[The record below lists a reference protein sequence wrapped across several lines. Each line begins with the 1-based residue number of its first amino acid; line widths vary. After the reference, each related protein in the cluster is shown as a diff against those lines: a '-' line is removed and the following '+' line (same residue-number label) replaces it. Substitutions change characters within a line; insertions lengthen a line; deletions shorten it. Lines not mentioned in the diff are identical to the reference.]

1 MKKIYFIL
9 LLTISTL
16 AGKAQEIE
24 SSEKMQQ
31 DIDALKVAFIS
42 RELELTPDEAQA
54 FWPLYNQYSKELKS
68 TVKEDM
74 DPLDRDEKVLNLRK
88 RYREQFVKVLGNQ
101 RIKKMYGTEN
111 RFRQLLIKA
120 MRNQKQNRVNRP
132 NFRNGR

>member
-9 LLTISTL
+9 LFTISFL

-42 RELELTPDEAQA
+42 RELALTPEEAQA
-54 FWPLYNQYSKELKS
+54 FWPLYNQYSRELKG

-111 RFRQLLIKA
+111 RL
-120 MRNQKQNRVNRP
+120 
-132 NFRNGR
+132 